1 MKRIIKCIGLL
12 VAFSMTQVLLAQE
25 NYIEMAAQK
34 VEDFQFKDAQDI
46 YLKVVKNGYGSAEV
60 YKRLADTYY
69 FNADYKEA
77 AKWYGELNNLG
88 KIYDTEYLFRYALS
102 LKSTGDYEKSDE
114 MMEAFDKLNKG
125 DDRGENFE
133 DQKNYLDIIHA
144 ESGKF
149 LLFTQTINGSDSEFA
164 PAFYGDKVTFASNR
178 KGATT
183 LGTSKVHDWNDKPFY
198 DLYEVGRVDN
208 SSLKDVNEFS
218 KKINTN
224 FHESTAVFTSDLQT
238 MYFTRNNFT
247 KRNYQT
253 DANGVNRLKLYRAVK
268 KGDNWSEAEELPF
281 NSNEYSVAHPAL
293 SPDGSILYFSSDMPG
308 SAGLA
313 DIWMVKVLGDNTYGT
328 PVNLGK
334 EVNTDGRDTFPF
346 VSRSNMLFWASDG
359 RPGLGGL
366 DIYAIQLDADG
377 KPKDGIFNIGE
388 PVNSNHDDFTFIID
402 EDMKYGFFASN
413 RPTGSGEDDIYGFIM
428 NEDLAR
434 LCAPTLTGTLKEKNT
449 KEPIQDAVVSL
460 RDTNNTI
467 LKQVK
472 TDFNGIYDFGTIDC
486 GSSYLIRGVAVGYD
500 TVEERFTAPNK
511 TEAVV
516 KNLEVLNNKLDPNN
530 IKVGDDLAKVL
541 NIPMIYF
548 DFDKS
553 NIRPD
558 AEVELQKIL
567 SVMQE
572 YPNMVID
579 IRSHTDS
586 RASFAY
592 NVALSDRR
600 AKSTRAYLIR
610 KGISASRLKA
620 AGYGEYQLVNEC
632 ADGVQCTEEEH
643 QLNRRSEFIVIK
655 M

>member
-1 MKRIIKCIGLL
+1 
-12 VAFSMTQVLLAQE
+12 MTQVLLAQE

>member
-238 MYFTRNNFT
+238 IYFTRNNFT
-247 KRNYQT
+247 KRNFET

-268 KGDNWSEAEELPF
+268 KGNNWSEAEELPF

-308 SAGLA
+308 SAGSA

-434 LCAPTLTGTLKEKNT
+434 LCAPTLSGTLNERNT

-460 RDTNNTI
+460 RDTNNKI

-472 TDFNGIYDFGTIDC
+472 TDFNGFYDFGTIDC
-486 GSSYLIRGVAVGYD
+486 GSSYLIRAVAVGYD
-500 TVEERFTAPNK
+500 TVEVRFTAPNK

-572 YPNMVID
+572 YPNMVVD

-586 RASFAY
+586 RATFAY

>member
-1 MKRIIKCIGLL
+1 M
-12 VAFSMTQVLLAQE
+12 AFSTTQVLLAQE
-25 NYIEMAAQK
+25 NSIEKAAQK

-133 DQKNYLDIIHA
+133 DQKNYLDIIQA

-178 KGATT
+178 KAATT

-208 SSLKDVNEFS
+208 SSLKDVDEFS

-268 KGDNWSEAEELPF
+268 KGNNWSEAEELPF

-308 SAGLA
+308 SAGSA

-346 VSRSNMLFWASDG
+346 VSHSNMLFWASDG

-366 DIYAIQLDADG
+366 DIYAIQLDAAG

-643 QLNRRSEFIVIK
+643 QLNRRSEFIVIE

>member
-12 VAFSMTQVLLAQE
+12 VAFSTTQVLLAQE
-25 NYIEMAAQK
+25 NSIEKAAQK

-133 DQKNYLDIIHA
+133 DQKNYLDIIQA

-308 SAGLA
+308 SAGSA

>member
-1 MKRIIKCIGLL
+1 
-12 VAFSMTQVLLAQE
+12 MTQVLLAQE
-25 NYIEMAAQK
+25 NSIEKAAQK

-133 DQKNYLDIIHA
+133 DQKNYLDIIQA

-149 LLFTQTINGSDSEFA
+149 VLFTQTINGSDSEFA

-308 SAGLA
+308 SAGSA

-328 PVNLGK
+328 PVNLGR

-359 RPGLGGL
+359 HPGLGGL

-388 PVNSNHDDFTFIID
+388 PVNSNYDDFTFIID

-460 RDTNNTI
+460 RDTNNAI

-472 TDFNGIYDFGTIDC
+472 TDFNGIYDFGTVDC

-567 SVMQE
+567 FVMQE